1 MAITS
6 TNVIYDNVVDALNT
20 LISDEFSIPV
30 RYDEHTGNQS
40 FLITPSSD
48 TLIEHT
54 TNTQAREY
62 TLEINYQLK
71 SGGKYTRNNFK
82 RVAIITERLKRLI
95 QNNTA
100 NGSGTTYKWQDGNAT
115 SIEYERDED
124 DPSILSSLLTFNCVV
139 QESY

>member
-1 MAITS
+1 MEITS

-54 TNTQAREY
+54 TNTQVREY

-71 SGGKYTRNNFK
+71 SGGKYTMNNFK

-95 QNNTA
+95 QNNTV

>member
-20 LISDEFSIPV
+20 LISNEFAIPV

-48 TLIEHT
+48 DLIEHT

-71 SGGKYTRNNFK
+71 GGGKYTRNNFK
-82 RVAIITERLKRLI
+82 RVAAITERLKRLI
-95 QNNTA
+95 QNNTV